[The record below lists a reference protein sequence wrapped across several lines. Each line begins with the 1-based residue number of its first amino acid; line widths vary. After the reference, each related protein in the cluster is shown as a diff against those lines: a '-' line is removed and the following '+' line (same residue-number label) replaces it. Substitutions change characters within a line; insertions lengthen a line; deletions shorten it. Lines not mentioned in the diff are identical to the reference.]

1 MNKTRV
7 ETPEQR
13 KARLA
18 QLEYQRHYSFTTIWT
33 RRYAEMKSRVEGRS
47 TNRSHSFGKELLSK
61 EDFIKWCTSEPHFII
76 FMVIYMDWVRS
87 GFNLMFAPS
96 VDRVNSKLGYTADN
110 MQWLTFVE
118 NCEKNNI
125 DPVDFFA
132 GYMK

>member
-1 MNKTRV
+1 MKTKRV

-13 KARLA
+13 SARLA
-18 QLEYQRHYSFTTIWT
+18 QLKYQRHYSFTTIWA

-47 TNRSHSFGKELLSK
+47 TNRSNSFGKELLSLAEFK
-61 EDFIKWCTSEPHFII
+61 EWCTSDPHFTI
-76 FMVIYMDWVRS
+76 FLVIYMDWVRS
-87 GFNLMFAPS
+87 GFNLMLTPS
-96 VDRVNSKLGYTADN
+96 VDRVDSKLGYTADN